1 MAESNS
7 MGQQIEAVFEN
18 GVFRPLQPVQLP
30 EQHRVTL
37 WLSESENGVPAEE
50 AEMDQEVGYQ
60 PLPLQHCQTIRVK
73 FKDAGAY
80 GPLPYPIEE
89 DDADALDEPENP

>member
-1 MAESNS
+1 

-18 GVFRPLQPVQLP
+18 GVFRPLQPVHLP

-37 WLSESENGVPAEE
+37 LLSESENGSRAEE
-50 AEMDQEVGYQ
+50 AEMDQEVDYQ

-73 FKDAGAY
+73 FRHAGDY

-89 DDADALDEPENP
+89 NDADALDEQEQP